1 MNHDEEAA
9 QLGLSR
15 SGRTAI
21 IGIDDRK
28 PLWQTTGQSGH
39 AALRAEAAIHE
50 RHRLETVAEFY
61 ALLSALAWAGI
72 LSGDNSASKGKTTYQ
87 FGKGS
92 KEKRTE
98 AAHCLPAQVLINGR
112 YPNSLLESAAH
123 VHRCGLKPL
132 PVASKLRNL
141 FGRTNITSVEVNDAD
156 GSIERISGGLGIKI
170 AFVKWTD
177 HLLDQLEKKPPR
189 GRDDVRHAARE
200 AYTRY
205 LDAEKTATRTRLSRR
220 QEKSI
225 LDKTKR
231 AKNDLQI
238 QLLQSFL
245 HTQAG
250 QITPCPL
257 NDTDF
262 QVFWHEVARQ
272 EF

>member
-21 IGIDDRK
+21 IGLDDRK
-28 PLWQTTGQSGH
+28 PLYQTTGQTGI
-39 AALRAEAAIHE
+39 AALRAEACIHE
-50 RHRLETVAEFY
+50 RNRLETVAEFY
-61 ALLSALAWAGI
+61 ALLSVLAWAGI

-87 FGKGS
+87 FGKGT
-92 KEKRTE
+92 KESRTE
-98 AAHCLPAQVLINGR
+98 AAHCIPAQVLINGL
-112 YPNSLLESAAH
+112 YPNSLLESAAN

-177 HLLDQLEKKPPR
+177 HLLDQLEKHPP
-189 GRDDVRHAARE
+189 GNQAGVLDAARK
-200 AYTRY
+200 AYGFY
-205 LDAEKTATRTRLSRR
+205 LDAEKIATRTRLTRR
-220 QEKSI
+220 RDKSI

-238 QLLQSFL
+238 LLLESFQQ
-245 HTQAG
+245 TQAA
-250 QITPCPL
+250 QLTPCPL

-262 QVFWHEVARQ
+262 QIFWEEVTQRDT
-272 EF
+272 